1 MEHVFWDEKRRLKKD
16 LQIRVFLER
25 DLQLQQKQ
33 NKMKTLIAIFIAM
46 APLLLAAQPLPA
58 DTTHEPNPR
67 GNSNPFVTDST
78 KNVID
83 QDYINTHKTAALL
96 DLTNTNAPKSRGGG
110 CTSTPHQTMDLKQLV
125 SGLDTL
131 NRTGTQS
138 IFTPTKK

>member
-1 MEHVFWDEKRRLKKD
+1 M
-16 LQIRVFLER
+16 RVFLEH

-33 NKMKTLIAIFIAM
+33 NKMKTLIAFFIAM

-78 KNVID
+78 KNVIN
-83 QDYINTHKTAALL
+83 QEYINQHKTVALL
-96 DLTNTNAPKSRGGG
+96 DLTNTNAPKTRGGG
-110 CTSTPHQTMDLKQLV
+110 STNTYQTMDLKQLV

-138 IFTPTKK
+138 VFTPKKK